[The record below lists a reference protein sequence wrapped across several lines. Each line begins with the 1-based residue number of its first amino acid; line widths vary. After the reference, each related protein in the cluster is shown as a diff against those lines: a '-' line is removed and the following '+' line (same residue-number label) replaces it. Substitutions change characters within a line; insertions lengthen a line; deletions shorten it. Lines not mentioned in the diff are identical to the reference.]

1 MYMRKKAS
9 IIGNKIGIH
18 VEALVVVQAYHS
30 VAANLIGIMH
40 KLCLWIIRQISDKL
54 IFDENKCSL
63 DDVKKAIAKVGH
75 DTDTIL
81 ATDEDYNTLHHCCLY
96 KSEE

>member
-1 MYMRKKAS
+1 MYMRKKVS

-54 IFDENKCSL
+54 NLMKINVQLLQKFGG
-63 DDVKKAIAKVGH
+63 VK
-75 DTDTIL
+75 
-81 ATDEDYNTLHHCCLY
+81 
-96 KSEE
+96 